1 MAKTKIKSI
10 KRRLVEFF
18 RDALTFVLVG
28 IKRQQFKNLT
38 IRKGTSNLDVFR
50 SIFLYEEFKLP
61 IRIQPG
67 LIIDAGAYA
76 GFSTLYFS
84 AKYPKAQI
92 IAVEPEKSNYEM
104 LMKHV
109 EARSHVQTINA
120 AIWNKNAGLRI
131 IDRGTGKW
139 GFMVKEVSAEDEYDV
154 KAITIKSILDQ
165 SSFDRIGLLK
175 IDIEG
180 SEQELFS
187 SDTEEWLPKVD
198 VLYIELHDR
207 IKKDCSRVFYAAIN
221 EYGQWKEFKRG
232 EKAVLIRKD
241 LVEW

>member
-1 MAKTKIKSI
+1 MKST

-18 RDALTFVLVG
+18 RDILTLALVR
-28 IKRQQFKNLT
+28 IKRQRFNNLT
-38 IRKGTSNLDVFR
+38 IRKNTSDLNVFR

-61 IRIQPG
+61 VRIQPS

-84 AKYPKAQI
+84 NKYPSAQI
-92 IAVEPEKSNYEM
+92 IAVEPEKSNYEK
-104 LMKHV
+104 LKRHV
-109 EARSHVQTINA
+109 EGRTHVETINA
-120 AIWNKNAGLRI
+120 AIWNKNAWLRI

-139 GFMVKEVSAEDEYDV
+139 GFMVKEASVEDELDV
-154 KAITIKSILDQ
+154 EAITISSILNK
-165 SSFDRIGLLK
+165 SGFDRIGLLK

-187 SDTEEWLPKVD
+187 SNTEEWLPKVD

-207 IKKDCSRVFYAAIN
+207 IKKDCSRVFYAAVN
-221 EYGQWKEFKRG
+221 KYGLWKEFKRG
-232 EKAVLIRKD
+232 EKVVLIRKD
-241 LVEW
+241 LVK